1 MRTIGP
7 RLDAFSKRLLAGD
20 GRVLLVFLV
29 GGILLKLV
37 YLLASRTWM
46 NDEFL
51 YLEGGRR
58 ILEGQ
63 VLYRDFADIK
73 PPLVFFLYAAI
84 AAAFGY
90 AKALWGIKVVA
101 IVVQTLAGFAFFRF
115 TEKFAG
121 RSRAFLV
128 GSLFIAALAS
138 DSAAWPLNVMTLSL
152 PPFGAYLY
160 FMACDGFRWKAR
172 HLALAGFCLGLAVL
186 FTTNFAVFLA
196 ALPLLLL
203 TSGRKPRLGEFLGKN
218 IVFGLAF
225 LIPAG
230 ACAAYFA
237 ARGALADW
245 YFWNIHWAGYY
256 AAERSL
262 LAKIPGAFL
271 TLFRSWQWAPLYV
284 LGILGLIAFFKNR
297 RRFERPAFVLLAL
310 FLGLTVLAR
319 LPLGRMNPRYN
330 PYLLPVF
337 VVFLAFADFPR
348 LKKGLLQACLWF
360 GLAAYVAN
368 GAWAAVFPFDRG
380 LTERREVSAWLAEHT
395 PADEKIFVWYEGYEF
410 YYASNRAMATAFFS
424 CGQHLDYPPIYK
436 KMKDGDIDRIWD
448 EFFRQLRRDRPLHI
462 LDMSGNFSRFNEGA
476 RPQQLARRMADF
488 RAYIAENYELA
499 RDFAPLRFR
508 YSNSY
513 AATFDPIKAYRRK
526 GAPSD

>member
-1 MRTIGP
+1 MNRLGSM
-7 RLDAFSKRLLAGD
+7 LDALSKRVMARN
-20 GRVLLVFLV
+20 GRVLLFFLV

-37 YLLASRTWM
+37 YLLASRAWM

-84 AAAFGY
+84 ASLFGY
-90 AKALWGIKVVA
+90 AKALWGIKLVN
-101 IVVQTLAGFAFFRF
+101 ILVQTLAGYAFFRF

-121 RSRAFLV
+121 RSRAFLA

-138 DSAAWPLNVMTLSL
+138 DAASWPLNVMTLSL

-160 FMACDGFRWKAR
+160 FMACDGFQWKAR
-172 HLALAGFCLGLAVL
+172 HLAAAGLSLGVAVL

-203 TSGRKPRLGEFLGKN
+203 TSGRRPRLGEFLGKN

-225 LIPAG
+225 LVPAG

-237 ARGALADW
+237 LRGALADW

-284 LGILGLIAFFKNR
+284 LGILGLIAFFRNR
-297 RRFERPAFVLLAL
+297 SRFEKPAFIFLTI

-330 PYLLPVF
+330 PYILPVF
-337 VVFLAFADFPR
+337 VVFLAFADFQR
-348 LKKGLLQACLWF
+348 LGKRFVRACVLF
-360 GLAAYVAN
+360 GVAAYIAN

-380 LTERREVSAWLAEHT
+380 LTERREVSAWLAENT
-395 PADEKIFVWYEGYEF
+395 PPDEKIFVWYEGYEF
-410 YYASNRAMATAFFS
+410 YFAADRDMATAFFS

-436 KMKDGDIDRIWD
+436 KMKDRDIDLLWD
-448 EFFRQLRRDRPLHI
+448 KFFAQLRRDRPLHI
-462 LDMSGNFSRFNEGA
+462 LDMSGNFSRFNEAA
-476 RPQQLARRMADF
+476 RPAKLARRMADF
-488 RAYIAENYELA
+488 RAYVAEHYELA
-499 RDFAPLRFR
+499 RDFSPLRFR

-513 AATFDPIKAYRRK
+513 ADTFDSIKAYRRK
-526 GAPSD
+526 DAPSD